1 MPDEGLAASLG
12 ATAANGL
19 PWDQLRRVYVGQTK
33 PQEMPTAPVD
43 PNAGLAA
50 DLGRATVLPP
60 IAPPTV
66 NQPFGELRASPPP
79 SPSERITSGVQQLLS
94 AAGADNYTS
103 NNLANKLM
111 GLVQSTPLGVP
122 IAAADTAHYN
132 SQRDVGNTAL
142 AAAGMIPGAKP
153 VARAAKKAVEEAAPI
168 AEQLAKTISVPVL
181 GPTSDVSLAKPYIS
195 NPQRIANPGVYQRP
209 DAIAAEAAA
218 NVAPEH
224 PALKALFGVTR
235 DDLYGISQQGRRQGN
250 VTPQL
255 WAPGKASK
263 PNEAA
268 AAIMNPANA
277 QRLIDT
283 LTEAY
288 KYPELVK
295 GMVPWYVMD
304 PAYQRM
310 EKLVGP
316 ERAAKEYH
324 DFNMTVSPFSA
335 GSAVPVELNRGT
347 AANMMRVRGE
357 YPAFQQSGGMPPG
370 KRPED
375 IRALLSGVQ
384 GHLMHKGP
392 AAAVARYIET
402 GEHGFDPNTVKI
414 PLYAQASG
422 VPQTGFQ
429 TTLPVPDTHFA
440 SAIGMPEARTSADF
454 RGFMD
459 GPEYRQVGPWF
470 RESVA
475 KPMNIEAVPGQ
486 ALTWGVYSPQT
497 GVRTP
502 VGAGKLELLAQNI
515 WERAQKL
522 GVDPHWLRDQVLTGK
537 GHASI
542 LATGGL
548 GGLLGAAAMQPNQEQ
563 RQ

>member
-1 MPDEGLAASLG
+1 MADEGLAASLA

-19 PWDQLRRVYVGQTK
+19 PWDRPPPVYPAGAAFGTGSPAEEAQQ
-33 PQEMPTAPVD
+33 P
-43 PNAGLAA
+43 AGLAA
-50 DLGRATVLPP
+50 LLG
-60 IAPPTV
+60 
-66 NQPFGELRASPPP
+66 
-79 SPSERITSGVQQLLS
+79 
-94 AAGADNYTS
+94 
-103 NNLANKLM
+103 
-111 GLVQSTPLGVP
+111 GL
-122 IAAADTAHYN
+122 YN
-132 SQRDVGNTAL
+132 SLGGLAKRSFGASEEMRQGEAYNPAPAVEAAMTAMTGGVGGTGAGGVAL
-142 AAAGMIPGAKP
+142 GAGPI
-153 VARAAKKAVEEAAPI
+153 RAAKKVAGAPAAPI
-168 AEQLAKTISVPVL
+168 AEQLGKTISVPVL

-195 NPQRIANPGVYQRP
+195 NPQRIANPGVYKRP
-209 DAIAAEAAA
+209 DEIAAEAAA

-224 PALKALFGVTR
+224 PALKQLFGVTR

-250 VTPQL
+250 IDPQL
-255 WAPGKASK
+255 WAPSKASK

-268 AAIMNPANA
+268 AAVMNPANA
-277 QRLIDT
+277 QRIVDALS
-283 LTEAY
+283 EAS

-310 EKLVGP
+310 AELVGP

-347 AANMMRVRGE
+347 AANMMRMRGE

-375 IRALLSGVQ
+375 IRDLLAGVQ
-384 GHLMHKGP
+384 GHLMHKEP
-392 AAAVARYIET
+392 AKAVARYIET
-402 GEHGFDPNTVKI
+402 GEHGFDQNTVKI

-429 TTLPVPDTHFA
+429 TKLPVPDTHFA
-440 SAIGMPEARTSADF
+440 SAIGMPEARTSTDF
-454 RGFMD
+454 RGFMQ

-470 RESVA
+470 RENVA
-475 KPMNIEAVPGQ
+475 RPMNMEAVPAQ
-486 ALTWGVYSPQT
+486 AFTWGTYGPQT
-497 GVRTP
+497 GVRTN

-515 WERAQKL
+515 WERAKKL
-522 GVDPHWLRDQVLTGK
+522 GVDPAWLRDQVLTGK

-548 GGLLGAAAMQPNQEQ
+548 GGLLGGAALQGQNQEQ